1 MPKKAYSDD
10 EVRVQKERIMDE
22 AAHVLAVAGVN
33 SLSMRALAA
42 STGMTAAN
50 LYNYFPSK
58 QQLFV
63 ETTERGFALL
73 DSYTRQALDHAD
85 NPREMLVSLLQ
96 SAVRF
101 SRDWT
106 GYWELMLH
114 PPISLRENLDDS
126 YRAVD
131 GNLRQQTVERMM
143 GVFAQMLGQYGITM
157 TFPADDQSLP
167 GISGPGAEEFGAD
180 ALWVRVITLLTNTHG
195 LIDLYNHRML
205 EKFNI
210 DADALVD
217 ALLIASVD
225 MLLPETS
232 ATQAEG
238 AGSGITLSKTDK
250 VAL

>member
-1 MPKKAYSDD
+1 
-10 EVRVQKERIMDE
+10 
-22 AAHVLAVAGVN
+22 VLAVAGVN

-157 TFPADDQSLP
+157 TLPADDQSLP

>member
-10 EVRVQKERIMDE
+10 EIRAQKERIMDE
-22 AAHVLAVAGVN
+22 AAQVLATAGVS

-42 STGMTAAN
+42 STDMTAAN

-73 DSYTRQALDHAD
+73 DSYTRQGLDGAD
-85 NPREMLVSLLQ
+85 NPRSKLVSLLQ

-114 PPISLRENLDDS
+114 PPINLRQNMDDD
-126 YRAVD
+126 YAAVD
-131 GNLRQQTVERMM
+131 GNLRQQMVERMM
-143 GVFAQMLGQYGITM
+143 GVFAEILGQYGITI
-157 TFPADDQSLP
+157 TAPADDQSLP
-167 GISGPGAEEFGAD
+167 GFDGPGAEDFGAD
-180 ALWVRVITLLTNTHG
+180 AVWVKVITLLTNTHG

-205 EKFNI
+205 DKFNV
-210 DADALVD
+210 DVDALVD
-217 ALLIASVD
+217 ALLIASID
-225 MLLPETS
+225 ILLPETS
-232 ATQAEG
+232 AGQALHT
-238 AGSGITLSKTDK
+238 GSDKTVKAIKK
-250 VAL
+250 VTM